1 MQKIL
6 SILILCLTSTAVFA
20 EVGDPIALPEPGTL
34 AIIAAGVAGM
44 WFARRK

>member
-1 MQKIL
+1 MHKIL
-6 SILILCLTSTAVFA
+6 SIVALCLASTSAFA
-20 EVGDPIALPEPGTL
+20 EVGTPLPEPGTL

>member
-6 SILILCLTSTAVFA
+6 SILILCLTSTAAFA
-20 EVGDPIALPEPGTL
+20 EVGQPLPEPGTL